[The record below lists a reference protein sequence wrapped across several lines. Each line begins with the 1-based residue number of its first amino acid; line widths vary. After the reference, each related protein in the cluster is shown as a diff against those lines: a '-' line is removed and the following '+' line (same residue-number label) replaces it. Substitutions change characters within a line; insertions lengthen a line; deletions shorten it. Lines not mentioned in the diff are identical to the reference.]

1 MSLDGECA
9 TVKVVRFMLDFH
21 QTRRL
26 ATLLV
31 LAVAAI
37 LCVSLYYGPQHAW
50 YWPWVAAF
58 AEAALVGALAD
69 WFAVT
74 ALFRRPLGLPIP
86 HTAIIPKNQDRIA
99 EALGHFVQSNF
110 LSEEIV
116 TERVSRIQIGE
127 VLAAWL
133 AVAENRVVVARKVAP
148 IALGTLQA
156 LDDSRLR
163 DAIGAA
169 SGSVLR
175 MLDAPTTAAHALE
188 VFLGSSE
195 QQTLFD
201 QMLKVVEHA
210 LTNHEVELREVLRKE
225 MPWYVPTF
233 VHNKVY
239 RDVIAKLRLTLN
251 QANADSSHTLRVSF
265 SRYIARLATELRV
278 SAELRGK
285 VNAAWQDLM
294 QSKLGQQYI
303 GSVLTE
309 IRIKLTEFL
318 TSKPDVFES
327 LLERWLSMF
336 SDALNG
342 SAELRAGLNALS
354 TRLAQGLARNYRHE
368 VAALVSETVKRWD
381 ADTIVDK
388 LESQVGKDL
397 QFIRINGTVVGGL
410 IGLLLHWI
418 KSWV

>member
-1 MSLDGECA
+1 
-9 TVKVVRFMLDFH
+9 MLDFH

-26 ATLLV
+26 ASLLV
-31 LAVAAI
+31 LGVAA
-37 LCVSLYYGPQHAW
+37 LLGVALFYGQQTAW
-50 YWPWVAAF
+50 YWPWIAAF

-116 TERVSRIQIGE
+116 SERVARVYVGE
-127 VLAAWL
+127 ALSAWL

-148 IALGTLQA
+148 IALGTLNA
-156 LDDSRLR
+156 LDDARLR

-195 QQTLFD
+195 QQSLFD

-210 LTNHEVELREVLRKE
+210 LSNHEVELREVLRKE

-233 VHNKVY
+233 IHNKVY
-239 RDVIAKLRLTLN
+239 RDVIAKLRQTLS
-251 QANADSSHTLRVSF
+251 QANADSSHTLRISF
-265 SRYIARLATELRV
+265 SRYVARLATELRV
-278 SAELRGK
+278 STQLRSE
-285 VNAAWQDLM
+285 VNSAWQDLLR
-294 QSKLGQQYI
+294 SKLGQQYL

-309 IRIKLTEFL
+309 VRLKLSEFL
-318 TSKPDVFES
+318 TSKPDVFEA
-327 LLERWLSMF
+327 LLERWLGMF
-336 SDALNG
+336 SDAL
-342 SAELRAGLNALS
+342 SSSSELRAGLNALS
-354 TRLAQGLARNYRHE
+354 VRLAQGLARNYRDE
-368 VAALVSETVKRWD
+368 VAGLVSETVKRWD

-418 KSWV
+418 KSLV